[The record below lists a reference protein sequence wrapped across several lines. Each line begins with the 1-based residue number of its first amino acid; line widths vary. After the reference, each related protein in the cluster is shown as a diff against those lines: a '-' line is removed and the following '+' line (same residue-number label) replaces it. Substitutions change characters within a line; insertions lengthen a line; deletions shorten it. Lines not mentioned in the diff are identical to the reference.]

1 MIGELEKSKTDGGRL
16 PDHNYILK
24 TESDLMMDALQRHL
38 MVEFESQKKAQAD
51 SFVAELAVNMR
62 HFDDEWEKRLEG
74 ASKAWSEEKSQLQSR
89 LEIAQAAQEH
99 LESRVLQLEA
109 VIQDWADEEGD
120 NWWTDDRTG
129 SDKEGPGGLRS
140 GNRI

>member
-24 TESDLMMDALQRHL
+24 TESDLMMDALQRQL

-62 HFDDEWEKRLEG
+62 HFDGEWENDL
-74 ASKAWSEEKSQLQSR
+74 KAPLKHGQRRSPNCYQDWTLPKLR
-89 LEIAQAAQEH
+89 KN
-99 LESRVLQLEA
+99 VLQVEYYSSRRSF
-109 VIQDWADEEGD
+109 
-120 NWWTDDRTG
+120 RTG
-129 SDKEGPGGLRS
+129 QMK
-140 GNRI
+140 